1 VVIANLLLSSSPFLP
16 LFSCIPILTTAHA
29 RHTCLVNRWA
39 ATEDKSKC
47 ANCYCYVCDGKASLC
62 PAWEIHCHAFP
73 SQEWKQARAKWKR
86 EAAQRKA
93 YGAAS
98 SAAAAG
104 HAALVGAAVGGTCK
118 CTHVCSPALMFMK
131 YTFSH
136 NPVKTTYPSG
146 QRTDTY
152 AAKFKCVDCT
162 KMPPQPLRT
171 NLGKQMFGPQF
182 LEGVPVSVY
191 RNYLLTSKLDTEETI
206 ILQQRQAVENSLWKH
221 MKQRGGDADRNSVD
235 AVVSRIRFIVGV
247 QLFVQVLLLLSKFF
261 PFIFFSLVFRL
272 KKLYLHHTRID
283 YGNLTEHVVVK

>member
-73 SQEWKQARAKWKR
+73 SQEWKQARSKWKR
-86 EAAQRKA
+86 EAAQRNA
-93 YGAAS
+93 NGGAVSA
-98 SAAAAG
+98 AAAAG

-118 CTHVCSPALMFMK
+118 CTHLCSPALMFMK

-206 ILQQRQAVENSLWKH
+206 ILQQRQAVENSLWTH
-221 MKQRGGDADRNSVD
+221 MKQRGGDADRNNVD
-235 AVVSRIRFIVGV
+235 AVVSCIRFIVDV
-247 QLFVQVLLLLSKFF
+247 KLFVQVLLLLSNVFSIHNFF
-261 PFIFFSLVFRL
+261 IGFFGF
-272 KKLYLHHTRID
+272 
-283 YGNLTEHVVVK
+283 

>member
-1 VVIANLLLSSSPFLP
+1 MVIANLLLSSSPLLP

-104 HAALVGAAVGGTCK
+104 HAAAAGAAVGGTCK
-118 CTHVCSPALMFMK
+118 CTHICSPALMFMK
-131 YTFSH
+131 YTFSR
-136 NPVKTTYPSG
+136 NPVVTTGYGP
-146 QRTDTY
+146 QRTATY
-152 AAKFKCVDCT
+152 AAKLKCVDCT
-162 KMPPQPLRT
+162 KIPPQPLRA
-171 NLGKQMFGPQF
+171 NLGKQLFGALF
-182 LEGVPVSVY
+182 VEGATVTMHNRRDGTKL
-191 RNYLLTSKLDTEETI
+191 RNEQAM
-206 ILQQRQAVENSLWKH
+206 ILKQRQAVEESLWQH
-221 MKQRGGDADRNSVD
+221 MKQRGGDAGRTNVD
-235 AVVSRIRFIVGV
+235 AVVRCVRF
-247 QLFVQVLLLLSKFF
+247 
-261 PFIFFSLVFRL
+261 
-272 KKLYLHHTRID
+272 
-283 YGNLTEHVVVK
+283 VVDV